1 MVYKGQKG
9 QTKNLFS
16 LWNYGDK
23 CEKRCKTLDWFVCVC
38 IFEKWLNGKPDIIV
52 KLHFRLSCIIS
63 NNYLQKTHG
72 TKLITTINNYCVLYR
87 PIYAACGKT
96 IILLSH
102 KQRVILQGST
112 IMEKHYINYSGIFL
126 VNIQVRWFSPIRR
139 EIRLITHYKKAS
151 KTHVLEVA

>member
-1 MVYKGQKG
+1 MVYNGQKG

-72 TKLITTINNYCVLYR
+72 TKLITTINDYCIGLYMLPVVKQLYCYLTSKGSYCRGQQWWKNTILTIQEYFWSTFKCGGFHQFVEKYDWLHIIKRR
-87 PIYAACGKT
+87 PKPMCLK
-96 IILLSH
+96 
-102 KQRVILQGST
+102 
-112 IMEKHYINYSGIFL
+112 
-126 VNIQVRWFSPIRR
+126 
-139 EIRLITHYKKAS
+139 
-151 KTHVLEVA
+151 